1 MLPVK
6 AGYSG
11 TMPLIFIHGL
21 MMVIASGGILVEL
34 MRDSVTLMLPVSP
47 EDIRHALESLKCFP
61 LLEGYRNR
69 PGCDLAGLENA
80 LIERAMERSGGNVTR
95 AADLL
100 GLTRATLDYRLKK
113 ARA

>member
-1 MLPVK
+1 MHLFPHIAEPGGNGESD
-6 AGYSG
+6 AGG
-11 TMPLIFIHGL
+11 PLTT
-21 MMVIASGGILVEL
+21 VVEQ
-34 MRDSVTLMLPVSP
+34 
-47 EDIRHALESLKCFP
+47 
-61 LLEGYRNR
+61 LLED
-69 PGCDLAGLENA
+69 GCDLAGLENA